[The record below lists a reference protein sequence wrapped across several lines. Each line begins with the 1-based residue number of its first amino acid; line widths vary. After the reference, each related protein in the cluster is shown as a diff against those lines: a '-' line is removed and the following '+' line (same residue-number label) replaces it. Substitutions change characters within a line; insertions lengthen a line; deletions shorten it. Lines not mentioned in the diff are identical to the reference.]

1 MWRASAF
8 EKKCRGI
15 QITTTKFM
23 GKADGMIAF
32 LIVALIVARTAA
44 NEIINCKTKHD
55 RYTAFETPTKTG

>member
-1 MWRASAF
+1 
-8 EKKCRGI
+8 
-15 QITTTKFM
+15 
-23 GKADGMIAF
+23 